1 MVTVSFTPHLQRHLH
16 IASATTPPGTLRT
29 VLDHVFATHPGLRSY
44 LLDDQGGVRHHLA
57 IFINGETALDRRTL
71 ADPVP
76 DAAEV
81 HILQALS
88 GG

>member
-1 MVTVSFTPHLQRHLH
+1 MVTVSFTPHLQRHLRISH
-16 IASATTPPGTLRT
+16 TTPPPGSLRH
-29 VLDHVFATHPGLRSY
+29 VLEHLFVHHPGLRSY
-44 LLDDQGGVRHHLA
+44 LLDDQGGLRHHLA
-57 IFINGETALDRRTL
+57 IFIDGTAVLDRQTL

-76 DAAEV
+76 DGAEV

>member
-1 MVTVSFTPHLQRHLH
+1 MVTVSFTPHLQRHLRLT
-16 IASATTPPGTLRT
+16 STTTPPGTLRS
-29 VLDHVFATHPGLRSY
+29 VLDHVFAIHPGLRSY

-57 IFINGETALDRRTL
+57 IFINGETAVDRRTL

-76 DAAEV
+76 DGAEV
-81 HILQALS
+81 HILQSLS